1 MGWLSWAWPSDKR
14 DRTDPKQDAAR
25 KLSPATNIAGAGGEL
40 AGGSPDN
47 ETEKA
52 LKRASGEDRSSS
64 D

>member
-14 DRTDPKQDAAR
+14 DRKDQKQDSAR

-40 AGGSPDN
+40 SAGAPAS

-52 LKRASGEDRSSS
+52 VKRASGEDKSTSN
-64 D
+64 